1 MPRLPRSFQTIYHRQ
16 PINFFLSKPSAK
28 VLKTA
33 NQRHKRH
40 KLNPSILPGPTNIL
54 IRLTSPPCILPIRKT
69 TLGLPRRPQPKLDGR
84 LNNPGH
90 GATKSMQLPIPILPN
105 SQRGNK
111 LRHDRGWHD
120 KSVSQSDSAS

>member
-54 IRLTSPPCILPIRKT
+54 IRLTSPPCLLSIRKT
-69 TLGLPRRPQPKLDGR
+69 TLGLPGRPQPKLDGR

-111 LRHDRGWHD
+111 LRHDRG
-120 KSVSQSDSAS
+120 